1 MKLLFYVQRLEDAHM
16 DHALALLLR
25 ERLPITEFAAITFRQ
40 APEALYLQQE
50 AKGLF
55 SRVLSETEMHRQ
67 AEHATIKADF
77 VDKLETRYGLPFW
90 QYVTQN
96 RFLTMKRANYL
107 HQYGT
112 PYSREE
118 LVKHVQ
124 TRFDMTEKFVED
136 YQPDVVVFPVDVG
149 TSSALVLE
157 RVAKARGI
165 PIFVPISSK
174 IGSYHTLID
183 TVFSKADNLECRF
196 KALQNGAPS
205 TNSSKARTLIDTFR
219 QGSIVPSYVQGITT
233 DNFEKKMPVGSALE
247 RTGRILRNRTSKA
260 IFQNKYGDVFNVSQ
274 VEYDLDRAAGYYRR
288 FRLRYEKFFEQVRE
302 GEKYVFFPFHV
313 EPELALLLYAPFHTH
328 QSSIMQNVAQSLPWD
343 TCLYVKEHPQ
353 AVGVKDMGFYKRVRV
368 TPNVR
373 MIYPHVP
380 SRALIAGSKGVVT
393 ITGTAGMEAMLMNK
407 PAVTL
412 GDVFFNFV
420 PKLVTRAL
428 TIEQLPDL
436 VREFDT
442 FEPNEMILENFVT
455 AILDE
460 SVEVDPEGLAAKL
473 LPLPLAQK
481 IAHPELQSY
490 SVFLGQ
496 KISERLQTHQALARD
511 YVTQHVA

>member
-1 MKLLFYVQRLEDAHM
+1 M

-25 ERLPITEFAAITFRQ
+25 EHLPVTDFAAITFRQ

-50 AKGLF
+50 ARPLF

-67 AEHATIKADF
+67 AEHTPTKADF
-77 VDKLETRYGLPFW
+77 LNTLETRYGLPFW

-124 TRFDMTEKFVED
+124 ARFDMTEAFVES
-136 YQPDVVVFPVDVG
+136 YKPDVVVFPVDVG
-149 TSSALVLE
+149 TSSALILE

-183 TVFSKADNLECRF
+183 TVFSKADNIETRF
-196 KALQNGAPS
+196 NALQTGAPS
-205 TNSSKARTLIDTFR
+205 NHTLEAKTLIETFR
-219 QGSIVPSYVQGITT
+219 QGSVVPSYVQGLTT
-233 DNFEKKMPVGSALE
+233 DNFEKKLPLGSALD
-247 RTGRILRNRTSKA
+247 RARRILRSRSSA
-260 IFQNKYGDVFNVSQ
+260 GIFQNKHGDVFNVSQ
-274 VEYDLDRAAGYYRR
+274 LEYDLDRAAGYYRR
-288 FRLRYEKFFEQVRE
+288 FRLRYEKFFENTRA

-313 EPELALLLYAPFHTH
+313 EPELALLLYAPFQTH

-353 AVGVKDMGFYKRVRV
+353 AVGVKDMGFYKRVRG

-373 MIYPHVP
+373 MIYPHIS
-380 SRALIAGSKGVVT
+380 SRALIAGSNGVVT

-412 GDVFFNFV
+412 GDVFYNFV

-428 TIEQLPDL
+428 TVEQVPDL
-436 VREFDT
+436 VREFEHFKPD
-442 FEPNEMILENFVT
+442 ERLLETFVT
-455 AILDE
+455 ALLDE
-460 SVEVDPEGLAAKL
+460 SLEVDPEGLAAKL
-473 LPLPLAQK
+473 LPLSLEQKMTHPDLQSYSTFLAQK
-481 IAHPELQSY
+481 IT
-490 SVFLGQ
+490 
-496 KISERLQTHQALARD
+496 ERLHPSPQISPQKQIA
-511 YVTQHVA
+511 

>member
-1 MKLLFYVQRLEDAHM
+1 MRLLFYVQRLEDAHM

-25 ERLPITEFAAITFRQ
+25 ERLPVTDFAAITFRQ

-55 SRVLSETEMHRQ
+55 NSVLSETEMHRQ
-67 AEHATIKADF
+67 AEYTPPRADF
-77 VDKLETRYGLPFW
+77 IDQLESRYGLPFW

-112 PYSREE
+112 PYEREE
-118 LVKHVQ
+118 LIAHIQ
-124 TRFDMTEKFVED
+124 TRFELTEKFVD
-136 YQPDVVVFPVDVG
+136 SFKPDLVVFPVDVG

-183 TVFSKADNLECRF
+183 TVFSKADNIECRF
-196 KALQNGAPS
+196 KALQAGVPS
-205 TNSSKARTLIDTFR
+205 SNFSKAKTLIETFR
-219 QGSIVPSYVQGITT
+219 QGSVVPSYVQGITT
-233 DNFEKKMPVGSALE
+233 DNFEKKMPVKSAL
-247 RTGRILRNRTSKA
+247 GRASHILRSRTSKA

-274 VEYDLDRAAGYYRR
+274 LEYDLDRAAGYYRR
-288 FRLRYEKFFEQVRE
+288 FRLRYGNFFESAKA

-373 MIYPHVP
+373 MMYPHVS
-380 SRALIAGSKGVVT
+380 SRALIAGSKGIVT

-412 GDVFFNFV
+412 GDVFYNFV

-428 TIEQLPDL
+428 TIEQIPEL
-436 VREFDT
+436 VREFDN
-442 FEPNEMILENFVT
+442 FQPDEKVLETFVT

-460 SVEVDPEGLAAKL
+460 SVEIDPE
-473 LPLPLAQK
+473 
-481 IAHPELQSY
+481 
-490 SVFLGQ
+490 
-496 KISERLQTHQALARD
+496 ALARQLRQVPLEEKLAHPQLIS
-511 YVTQHVA
+511 YVEFLCQVIQARMQPSITQPRVA

>member
-1 MKLLFYVQRLEDAHM
+1 MRLLFYVQRLEDAHM
-16 DHALALLLR
+16 DHALALVLR

-40 APEALYLQQE
+40 APEAQYLLQA

-55 SRVLSETEMHRQ
+55 SQVLSETDMHRQ
-67 AEHATIKADF
+67 AEYTQPKADF
-77 VDKLETRYGLPFW
+77 IDKIESLYDLPFW

-112 PYSREE
+112 PFEREE
-118 LVKHVQ
+118 LIAHVQ
-124 TRFDMTEKFVED
+124 TRFEMTEKFLD
-136 YQPDVVVFPVDVG
+136 SFKPDLVVFPVDVG
-149 TSSALVLE
+149 TSSALILE
-157 RVAKARGI
+157 RVARQRCI
-165 PIFVPISSK
+165 PVFVPISSK
-174 IGSYHTLID
+174 IGSHHTLID
-183 TVFSKADNLECRF
+183 TVFSKADNIECRF
-196 KALQNGAPS
+196 KQLQAGLPS
-205 TNSSKARTLIDTFR
+205 DNLGKAKELIATFR
-219 QGSIVPSYVQGITT
+219 QGSLVPSYVQGITT
-233 DNFEKKMPVGSALE
+233 DNFEKKMPVKSALE
-247 RTGRILRNRTSKA
+247 RAAHIIRIRTNKA

-274 VEYDLDRAAGYYRR
+274 LEYDLDRAAGYYRR
-288 FRLRYEKFFEQVRE
+288 FRLRYQNFFEHVKA

-328 QSSIMQNVAQSLPWD
+328 QSSVMQNVAQSLPWD

-353 AVGVKDMGFYKRVRV
+353 AVGVKDMGFYKRVRD

-373 MIYPHVP
+373 MIYPHVS

-412 GDVFFNFV
+412 GDVFYNFV

-428 TIEQLPDL
+428 TIEQLPEL
-436 VREFDT
+436 VREFDN
-442 FEPNEMILENFVT
+442 FESNEGLLETFVT

-473 LPLPLAQK
+473 LSLSLGQK
-481 IAHPELQSY
+481 MTHPELQTY
-490 SVFLGQ
+490 GAFLSQ
-496 KISERLQTHQALARD
+496 KITERLHPSLQDPTQTQ
-511 YVTQHVA
+511 QVA